1 MFYIGDMDIGW
12 YSVNINDFIYFSVI
26 FAILVE
32 WKVVIIIETLNKKK
46 FNIFRFINFVI
57 KTLNN
62 FIFLA

>member
-1 MFYIGDMDIGW
+1 MDVGW
-12 YSVNINDFIYFSVI
+12 YFVNINDFVDFSVI
-26 FAILVE
+26 FVILVE
-32 WKVVIIIETLNKKK
+32 LKAVIIIETLNKKK

>member
-1 MFYIGDMDIGW
+1 MNIGW
-12 YSVNINDFIYFSVI
+12 YFVNINDFADFSVI
-26 FAILVE
+26 FVILVE
-32 WKVVIIIETLNKKK
+32 LKAVIIIETLNKKK

>member
-1 MFYIGDMDIGW
+1 MNIGW
-12 YSVNINDFIYFSVI
+12 YFVNINGFVDFSVI

-32 WKVVIIIETLNKKK
+32 LKVVIIIETLNKKK